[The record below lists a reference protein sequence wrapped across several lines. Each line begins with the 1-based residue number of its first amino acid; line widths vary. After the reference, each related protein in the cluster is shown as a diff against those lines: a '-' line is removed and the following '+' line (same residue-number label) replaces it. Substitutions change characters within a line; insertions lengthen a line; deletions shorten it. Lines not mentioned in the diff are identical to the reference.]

1 MYRARDVAAR
11 ADAFEAIVR
20 RGLCFAACH
29 DGVVNPAQIFRPPVG
44 MRCAEVAAT
53 RSCGVVV
60 STLEAAIGT
69 MPSKIRSRMTPRR
82 SRCNGDVSRR
92 LRSCTGSK

>member
-1 MYRARDVAAR
+1 
-11 ADAFEAIVR
+11 
-20 RGLCFAACH
+20 
-29 DGVVNPAQIFRPPVG
+29 